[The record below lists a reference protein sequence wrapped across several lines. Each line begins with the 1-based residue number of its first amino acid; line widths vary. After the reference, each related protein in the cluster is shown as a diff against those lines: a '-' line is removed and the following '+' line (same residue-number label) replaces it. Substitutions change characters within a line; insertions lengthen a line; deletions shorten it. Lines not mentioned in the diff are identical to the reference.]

1 MHAFVVVCGILSVLI
16 GGYVG
21 IPYIRSILNGK
32 TKPHQ
37 FTWLIFM
44 IVNGTV
50 ALSQF
55 IAGGRLSVLV
65 YVLYFVYALVYFVLS
80 LRYGVR

>member
-1 MHAFVVVCGILSVLI
+1 VLI